1 MGPQTTRTDRNADD
15 PGIAANNIRCH
26 YTPKGAAAPPS
37 RRNYLLLLPQT
48 WIVDVIT
55 IAALFP
61 YF

>member
-1 MGPQTTRTDRNADD
+1 M
-15 PGIAANNIRCH
+15 AANNIRCH